1 MTLRQLML
9 IIVPLL
15 AVCVMGSALYLVT
28 VRYESRALFLKSER
42 LQLQAEEFDVA
53 WRQLQSERAELARNA
68 RIDRKARNELDLS
81 AADINRT
88 MYIQGKTSALNIK
101 QEQP

>member
-1 MTLRQLML
+1 MTLRKLLL
-9 IIVPLL
+9 IVVPLL
-15 AVCVMGSALYLVT
+15 AVCVMGSALYLVN
-28 VRYESRALFLKSER
+28 VRYDSRALFLKSER

-81 AADINRT
+81 VADIGRT
-88 MYIQGKTSALNIK
+88 MYIQGKPSALGL